1 MDTLFGESGVGLVVY
16 YHVIGHEA
24 GLTHQPTSGTRK
36 SMDVI
41 GHPDPTANGSQ
52 TISNSTNQR
61 PRSCNI
67 VAIEACPSK
76 VMSKHLCQEEPARRE
91 RHPTHSEFQELL
103 FGRLDSTQGSFLPS
117 LSSLATIL
125 WPHFQSESQVGLGHD
140 QAS

>member
-1 MDTLFGESGVGLVVY
+1 VGQGNL
-16 YHVIGHEA
+16 
-24 GLTHQPTSGTRK
+24 LTSLDIQIQQQTAAKQYLTAPTSG
-36 SMDVI
+36 
-41 GHPDPTANGSQ
+41 Q
-52 TISNSTNQR
+52 E
-61 PRSCNI
+61 